1 MNLRIYG
8 WGSRCSL
15 ALDLKLLEILGI
27 NFDLPAP
34 DFGVVPDRK
43 QMAKGFPGETRY
55 VVRASRPT
63 PVGFEE
69 KSLLLKRR
77 CKVLNAQ
84 LKRIGAKFKLVG
96 IFS

>member
-1 MNLRIYG
+1 MNLRICG
-8 WGSRCSL
+8 RGSRYLL
-15 ALDLKLLEILGI
+15 ALDLKLLVILGVK
-27 NFDLPAP
+27 FVLPVP

-43 QMAKGFPGETRY
+43 LMATGLPGETRY